1 MSTCVWGGVHFPG
14 PLTFVVAPNPR
25 PHTLPTQFLTWAQP
39 PPPSS
44 LSLSS
49 SSLSTNLSPTHREE
63 ERTHFRE
70 LLASSVYRAC
80 PLLAIREQLQGQ
92 IL

>member
-1 MSTCVWGGVHFPG
+1 MSTCVCVHFPG
-14 PLTFVVAPNPR
+14 PLTFVATHV
-25 PHTLPTQFLTWAQP
+25 HTPCPAQFLTWAQP
-39 PPPSS
+39 PTTSS

-49 SSLSTNLSPTHREE
+49 PSLSTNLSPTHREE

-80 PLLAIREQLQGQ
+80 PLLTIREQLQGQ
-92 IL
+92 VL